1 MDLGGSWGV
10 WLGFARFLQ
19 DSAGLGISNGL
30 SSSQRFLEGLCWSC
44 RIPAGLGRFSQVLM
58 GFVRFLQVSVGL
70 GISKGLS
77 GSLSRSRRVS
87 VGLAGFWR
95 VSAGLSISKGHS
107 SGLCWWVLVVLDGIG
122 WALVG
127 LGSSKGL
134 SSSQLVLAYLGG
146 SRWVL
151 AGLGKS

>member
-1 MDLGGSWGV
+1 MGLGGFW
-10 WLGFARFLQ
+10 
-19 DSAGLGISNGL
+19 
-30 SSSQRFLEGLCWSC
+30 
-44 RIPAGLGRFSQVLM
+44 QVLM
-58 GFVRFLQVSVGL
+58 GFVRFLQVSAGL

-107 SGLCWWVLVVLDGIG
+107 SGLCRRVLVVLDGIG

-127 LGSSKGL
+127 LGSLKGL

-146 SRWVL
+146 SGWIL
-151 AGLGKS
+151 ASHGGS